1 MTHQLPADCLNEIL
15 DYLEKDKITL
25 YSCLLV
31 NRLWCEI
38 AVRILWKDV
47 LCSSIPRPKV
57 VLSLLSPLIACLPDE
72 SKDLLY
78 KNGIFFTTSNWKPP
92 LFNYASYCKILS
104 INKIDQMIQNAF
116 LQNLNSGKELLLQEI
131 LKVLMSQIS
140 SLKSLDYSRC
150 PMNITLTSFPG
161 AEDCLM
167 NLTEL
172 NCCST
177 DRYSELSQICHNLQ
191 SLTIEFGDFIS
202 NDLKDLISLQRN
214 LKNVTLIYSYVSL
227 LNRTSGMEIITSSLS
242 KFSLTLTK
250 LKIIEYCIPLSF
262 ISCFINLQE
271 LILSYEYDDGLNDF
285 DQLQYITFPRLKV
298 LKFLYMIPKVGMLIK
313 FLEINGKN
321 LDELYTGEYDRL
333 LNLAIAKFCPN
344 LKTLFVM
351 FINVGLDTLRTI
363 LKSCQD
369 LESINIWC
377 NYIDKKR
384 FLEVLAKNTP
394 KNFCELKIYYIFDQI
409 HPEELEEFLIN
420 WKNHMPQRLLSLVI
434 IKGLGLEVNGE
445 TMKIIE
451 KYVNMGLVKFRI
463 KIYDEKED

>member
-1 MTHQLPADCLNEIL
+1 MPRQLPADCLSEIF
-15 DYLEKDKITL
+15 DYLENDKITL

-47 LCSSIPRPKV
+47 FCSSTPCPRV
-57 VLSLLSPLIACLPDE
+57 VLSLLSPIIACLPNE

-78 KNGIFFTTSNWKPP
+78 KNGIFFKTSTWKPP

-116 LQNLNSGKELLLQEI
+116 LQNLNSDKELILQEI

-140 SLKSLDYSRC
+140 SLKSLDYSKC
-150 PMNITLTSFPG
+150 PMNVKLINFPG
-161 AEDCLM
+161 AKDCLM

-172 NCCST
+172 SCCST
-177 DRYSELSQICHNLQ
+177 DKYSELSPICHNIQ
-191 SLTIEFGDFIS
+191 SLTVEFGDFIS
-202 NDLKDLISLQRN
+202 NGLKDLISLQHN
-214 LKNVTLIYSYVSL
+214 LKNVTLIYSYISL

-242 KFSLTLTK
+242 NFSLTLTR

-285 DQLQYITFPRLKV
+285 DQLQYIKFPRLKV
-298 LKFLYMIPKVGMLIK
+298 LKFLYMIPKVDMLIK

-321 LDELYTGEYDRL
+321 LDELYTGEYDRS
-333 LNLAIAKFCPN
+333 LNLAIAEFCSN
-344 LKTLFVM
+344 LKILFVM
-351 FINVGLDTLRTI
+351 FINVGLDTLGII
-363 LKSCQD
+363 LKSCQY

-394 KNFCELKIYYIFDQI
+394 KNFSELKIYYIFDQI
-409 HPEELEEFLIN
+409 HPDELEEFFIN
-420 WKNHMPQRLLSLVI
+420 WKIHMPRRSLSLVI
-434 IKGLGLEVNGE
+434 IKSICLEVNVE
-445 TMKIIE
+445 TMKLIE
-451 KYVNMGLVKFRI
+451 KYVEMKLIKFRI